1 MAKDTINALDLLME
15 QHTEVDRLIEKIE
28 KADRPELKRELFVQL
43 ADKVAAHATIEEKL
57 FYPSVMAKQTHELLL
72 ESVEEHLAV
81 KRVLADMLALDVEDE
96 HFDAKLTV
104 MKELLRHHAHDE
116 EEGELFPKVRKLLSS
131 DELAGL
137 GNELLAMF
145 EMLLERGQ
153 PRMIV
158 PTETAE
164 AAQLPM

>member
-15 QHTEVDRLIEKIE
+15 QHAEVDQLIAKLEAAE
-28 KADRPELKRELFVQL
+28 ARERKRELFTEL

-57 FYPSVMAKQTHELLL
+57 FYPSVMAKQTQELLL

-81 KRVLADMLALDVEDE
+81 KRVLADMLELDVEDE
-96 HFDAKLTV
+96 HFAAKLTV

-116 EEGELFPKVRKLLSS
+116 EEGELFPKVRKLLSG
-131 DELAGL
+131 DELSAL

-153 PRMIV
+153 PRLTV
-158 PTETAE
+158 PAQTAE